1 MFTGSR
7 SDLLQVLYSS
17 PEEGE
22 REYQPAVSGRDNSVA
37 LQGLRPGTM
46 YNIKVIP
53 MKGRNP
59 VRTLEAFNNYPW
71 GDSAHW
77 YDLSKFNLA
86 FQASQLDNRVESLS

>member
-1 MFTGSR
+1 MLVTWDVPRVPGVTSYR
-7 SDLLQVLYSS
+7 VLYSS

-22 REYQPAVSGRDNSVA
+22 REYQPAVSGRDNSVV

-59 VRTLEAFNNYPW
+59 VRTLEGIQQTTHEETQPTGMSCLN
-71 GDSAHW
+71 ST
-77 YDLSKFNLA
+77 
-86 FQASQLDNRVESLS
+86 